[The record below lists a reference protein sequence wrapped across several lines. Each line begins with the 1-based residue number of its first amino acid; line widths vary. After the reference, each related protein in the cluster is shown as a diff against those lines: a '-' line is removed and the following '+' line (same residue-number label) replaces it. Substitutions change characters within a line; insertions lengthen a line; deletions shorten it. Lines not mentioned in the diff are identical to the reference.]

1 MDKLQ
6 EYYSKLKSYCNTAIS
21 IHDNNTINGAWRS
34 GKEEMDFMRVASKAG
49 EMQNLIISSEGR
61 ENHKLPIISGYETMA
76 AALEKIEEI
85 EKTPAGPIIALK
97 SSFDEPVSAGSGPFI
112 KAESKKFVNMFGKPS
127 RSGEF
132 KNFKD
137 FALAIKAKD
146 TRRLYDA
153 VAGGSEGIGTD
164 GGFLVP
170 EEFSSMFIDGTIE
183 NSVMLPGCSIYPM
196 KSASRIVP
204 AWDGADHSSGLLGG
218 MAANWIQEGG
228 ENNFQYPEARQVTLN
243 AKKLVIIAAAT
254 QELAEDAPDYESN
267 LQNGLTRVASW
278 KVDDAL
284 IHGTGIGQPLGIMNS
299 PSLVSMNPEAGQAAT
314 TILYENVIKMMS
326 RLHPSCWNNAVW
338 FAHPSTLPQ
347 LMLQVLVVGTG
358 GSEVKAFTFQDGA
371 YRLLGRPLFFTE
383 KCQPLGTKGDLILVD
398 RSQYLVGMRKDIVM
412 DTSIHVHFTTVQNAY
427 RCVMRV
433 DGIPAWDK
441 AITPARGTDTLSWA
455 VVLNN
460 RV

>member
-1 MDKLQ
+1 MNKIQ
-6 EYYSKLKSYCNTAIS
+6 ELYSKLETYCKTAMGIYEKNTKDGEWLNSKEETEFLKLSGKIADVQSAIS
-21 IHDNNTINGAWRS
+21 SIEGKGNHDLPLILGYESMVEAVEIMNHPVGNVIYPLLGGDNNDTGA
-34 GKEEMDFMRVASKAG
+34 A
-49 EMQNLIISSEGR
+49 
-61 ENHKLPIISGYETMA
+61 
-76 AALEKIEEI
+76 
-85 EKTPAGPIIALK
+85 
-97 SSFDEPVSAGSGPFI
+97 SGPFI

-132 KNFKD
+132 RNFKD

-146 TRRLYDA
+146 TKRLYNA
-153 VAGGSEGIGTD
+153 VAGGSEGVGAG

-183 NSVMLPGCSIYPM
+183 NSVMLPGCTIYPM

-228 ENNFQYPEARQVTLN
+228 DNDVQYPKARQITLN

-284 IHGTGIGQPLGIMNS
+284 IHGTGNGQPLGIMNS
-299 PSLVSMNPEAGQAAT
+299 PSLIGVNPEAGQAIT
-314 TILYENVIKMMS
+314 TILYENVIKMMA

-338 FAHPSTLPQ
+338 LAHPSTLPQ

-358 GSEVKAFTFQDGA
+358 GSEVKAFTFQDGT

-427 RCVMRV
+427 RCVMRL

-441 AITPARGTDTLSWA
+441 AVTPARGTDTLSWA
-455 VVLNN
+455 VVLND